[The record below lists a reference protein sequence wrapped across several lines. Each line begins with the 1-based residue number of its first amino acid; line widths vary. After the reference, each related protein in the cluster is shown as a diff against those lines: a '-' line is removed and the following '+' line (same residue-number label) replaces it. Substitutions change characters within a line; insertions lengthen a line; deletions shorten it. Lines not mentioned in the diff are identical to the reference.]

1 MKQFIFILL
10 VLIFASCGQNPNLPT
25 EGAESDSGHFDSIS
39 FKDSVST
46 TESKPFSNP
55 AIMYGSDFGNFFKTL
70 YRQGKF
76 DDMISFTSQ
85 RSIDEFGEDNILEF
99 YKNEM
104 EFGYEIGKPQSQSKI
119 GDVITLNYD
128 ADIDATKV
136 VVRLDIVVEN
146 DSCKIVLPNK
156 LKNFHS

>member
-1 MKQFIFILL
+1 MKQFIFILS
-10 VLIFASCGQNPNLPT
+10 VLIFVSCSQNISEPI
-25 EGAESDSGHFDSIS
+25 GALDSITTPKDSIS
-39 FKDSVST
+39 DS
-46 TESKPFSNP
+46 ESKPFSNP
-55 AIMYGSDFGNFFKTL
+55 AIIYGTDFGNFFKTL

-76 DDMISFTSQ
+76 DDMISFTSEQ
-85 RSIDEFGEDNILEF
+85 SIDKFGEDNILEF

-104 EFGYEIGKPQSQSKI
+104 EFGYEIGKPQSQNKS
-119 GDVITLNYD
+119 GNVITLNYD

-156 LKNFHS
+156 LKDFHS